1 MLYTFFPISYDISWI
16 VVSIFL
22 TFFLTFFAIKIGI
35 SRLPKD
41 QGNVV
46 LSGTIGCDAMAV
58 VPAGSG
64 ALSAGTRLKGFTL

>member
-41 QGNVV
+41 QGRKF
-46 LSGTIGCDAMAV
+46 AV
-58 VPAGSG
+58 NGEVAKGKPRGAGQS
-64 ALSAGTRLKGFTL
+64 L